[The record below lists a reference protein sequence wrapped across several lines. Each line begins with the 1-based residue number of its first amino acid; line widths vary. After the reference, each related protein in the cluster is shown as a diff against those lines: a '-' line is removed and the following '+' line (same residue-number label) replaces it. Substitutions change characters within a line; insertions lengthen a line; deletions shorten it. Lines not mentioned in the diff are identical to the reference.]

1 MKERDCARFE
11 RSGKL
16 ISFFKTFKRFPRSF
30 ILVKIPPS
38 IRSNSVVNFKPL
50 SIATR
55 FSNDFLESIS
65 RNEKKKSRRQEKG
78 REIQTFAN
86 EYQCILSSAR
96 MRTGNKRVFLLS
108 ILIVIE
114 IERLHASIDHKNTA
128 ISSLFKNN
136 EDILLFSVIS
146 LHATSHE
153 RCEEE
158 RWTLLPRDTDAGRR
172 KPPTRAVLLVTRA
185 NTSFLSLPAMCDTQ
199 PQP

>member
-30 ILVKIPPS
+30 ILTKILPS

-55 FSNDFLESIS
+55 FSNNFLESIS

-78 REIQTFAN
+78 REIQKFAN
-86 EYQCILSSAR
+86 EYQYILSSVR

-114 IERLHASIDHKNTA
+114 IERLHASIDYKNTA
-128 ISSLFKNN
+128 ISSLFK
-136 EDILLFSVIS
+136 DILLFSVIS

-158 RWTLLPRDTDAGRR
+158 R
-172 KPPTRAVLLVTRA
+172 
-185 NTSFLSLPAMCDTQ
+185 
-199 PQP
+199 

>member
-1 MKERDCARFE
+1 MIAHGLKEAANWFRF
-11 RSGKL
+11 L
-16 ISFFKTFKRFPRSF
+16 KRLSVSLDPLSLQRFFPRYVRIPSW
-30 ILVKIPPS
+30 ILNRYQLQHVSRTIS
-38 IRSNSVVNFKPL
+38 SSR
-50 SIATR
+50 
-55 FSNDFLESIS
+55 FLETK
-65 RNEKKKSRRQEKG
+65 KKKSRRQEKG

-86 EYQCILSSAR
+86 EYQYVLSSAR
-96 MRTGNKRVFLLS
+96 MRTGNKRVRIFLLS

-114 IERLHASIDHKNTA
+114 IERLHASIDYKNTA
-128 ISSLFKNN
+128 ISSLFKDN

-158 RWTLLPRDTDAGRR
+158 RWTLLPRGTDAGRR

>member
-1 MKERDCARFE
+1 MIAHGLKEAANWFRF
-11 RSGKL
+11 L
-16 ISFFKTFKRFPRSF
+16 KR
-30 ILVKIPPS
+30 L
-38 IRSNSVVNFKPL
+38 SVSLDPL
-50 SIATR
+50 SLQR
-55 FSNDFLESIS
+55 FLPRYVRIPSWILNRYQLQHVSRTISSSRFLETK
-65 RNEKKKSRRQEKG
+65 KKKSRRQEKG
-78 REIQTFAN
+78 REIQKFAN

-114 IERLHASIDHKNTA
+114 IEGLHASIDYKNTA
-128 ISSLFKNN
+128 ISSLFK
-136 EDILLFSVIS
+136 DILLFSVIS

-158 RWTLLPRDTDAGRR
+158 RWTLLPRGTDAGRR

>member
-30 ILVKIPPS
+30 ILTKILPS

-50 SIATR
+50 SITTR
-55 FSNDFLESIS
+55 FSNNFLESIS

-78 REIQTFAN
+78 REIQKFAN

-96 MRTGNKRVFLLS
+96 MRTGNKRVRIFLLS
-108 ILIVIE
+108 ILIAIE
-114 IERLHASIDHKNTA
+114 IERLHASIDYKNTA
-128 ISSLFKNN
+128 ISSLFK
-136 EDILLFSVIS
+136 DILLFSVIS
-146 LHATSHE
+146 LHAASHE

-158 RWTLLPRDTDAGRR
+158 RWTLLPRDAGRR

>member
-30 ILVKIPPS
+30 ILVKILPS

-50 SIATR
+50 SITTR
-55 FSNDFLESIS
+55 FSNNFLESIS

-78 REIQTFAN
+78 REIQKFAN

-96 MRTGNKRVFLLS
+96 MRTGNKRVRIFLLS

-114 IERLHASIDHKNTA
+114 IERLHASIDYKNTA
-128 ISSLFKNN
+128 ISSLFK
-136 EDILLFSVIS
+136 DILLFSVIS

-158 RWTLLPRDTDAGRR
+158 R
-172 KPPTRAVLLVTRA
+172 
-185 NTSFLSLPAMCDTQ
+185 
-199 PQP
+199 